1 MASSVSAPTMD
12 VQVEAT
18 AVQLPNVQTLC
29 RWFEESEDMT
39 YDARKLSER
48 DRDYYDGQQWTKR
61 ELDIL
66 ARRGQPALTINY
78 IKRKVEY
85 LRGFERRLRSDP
97 KAFPR
102 DPQDEQL
109 SEAATDSLRYVAD
122 LNDFDV
128 IRSDV
133 FEDMTIEGFGGADV
147 TAVPTRDGYDVNIV
161 RVPWDRLFYDPYSRQ
176 KDFSDARYKGIVIW
190 TDRDEALDTY
200 PHRADEI
207 EYTLNAS
214 SMADTYDDRP
224 KFTRW
229 ADNRRTRVRIVQMHF
244 NVAGTWFIATLTKG
258 GFLDDPVPSPYVDR
272 DGSPTAS
279 LIMRSAY
286 VDREN
291 QRYGHVRDLISLQ
304 DEINKRRSKALHLMS
319 VRQTFGNAQA
329 IADVDKTK
337 RELTKPD
344 GHVEVAAAG
353 QLNVDFGILPTG
365 DMAQSQ
371 MALLQH
377 ATAEMQASGPNA
389 AMAGKDP
396 RIQSGRAIQAQQAG
410 GAIEVEPIV
419 DDLRQWTKD
428 IMEACWLR
436 VRQFWTGPKW
446 IRVTDDERN
455 AKWVGLNQPVTL
467 AQGLARLAPEEAQ
480 MIAQQM
486 QLQPN
491 DPRLEQVI
499 GYDNDI
505 GGLDVDIT
513 IEEGPD
519 VANIQ
524 AEQFQMLTQLAQ
536 SGVPFPPAVLIEASS
551 LRNKDKLIEMME
563 QSQQAQQGQQQQAAQ
578 IGQQQAAANIEKTQ
592 AQAAESR
599 AKAMKAMSEAQNPQQ
614 PQSAPSAPQAPST
627 LDQLKTAAEI
637 RKLNAQAGQ
646 AQAAAIKNISD
657 AQRPAQVS
665 DYQGAA

>member
-1 MASSVSAPTMD
+1 MASSVSAPAVGVEVD
-12 VQVEAT
+12 VT
-18 AVQLPNVQTLC
+18 AVQMPSVAALC

-39 YDARKLSER
+39 YDARQLSER

-66 ARRGQPALTINY
+66 AKRGQPALTINY

-109 SEAATDSLRYVAD
+109 SEAATDALRFVAD
-122 LNDFDV
+122 FNDFDV
-128 IRSDV
+128 VRSDV
-133 FEDMTIEGFGGADV
+133 FEDMMIEGYGGGDV
-147 TAVPTRDGYDVNIV
+147 TVIPSSDGYDVRIV

-176 KDFSDARYKGIVIW
+176 KDFSDCRHKGIVIW
-190 TDRDEALDTY
+190 TDRDEALETY
-200 PHRADEI
+200 PDRADEI
-207 EYTLNAS
+207 EYTLNS
-214 SMADTYDDRP
+214 VSMADTYDDRP
-224 KFTRW
+224 KYTRW

-244 NVAGTWFIATLTKG
+244 NIAGQWFITTFTKG
-258 GFLDDPVPSPYVDR
+258 GFLDDPMPSPYVDR
-272 DGSPTAS
+272 DGQPTSS

-291 QRYGHVRDLISLQ
+291 RRYGHVRDLISLQ

-319 VRQTFGNAQA
+319 VRQTFGNRRA
-329 IADVDKTK
+329 ISDVDKAK
-337 RELTKPD
+337 REMAKPD
-344 GHVEVAAAG
+344 GHLEVEADG
-353 QLNVDFGILPTG
+353 QLNQDFGVLPTG

-371 MALLQH
+371 MTLLQH

-428 IMEACWLR
+428 IMEASWLR

-455 AKWVGLNQPVTL
+455 TKWVGLNQPVTL
-467 AQGLARLAPEEAQ
+467 SQAIARLAPDEQAQ
-480 MIAQQM
+480 IAQQM

-491 DPRLEQVI
+491 DPRLDQVVA
-499 GYDNDI
+499 YDNDI

-524 AEQFQMLTQLAQ
+524 AEQFQQIAQLAQ

-551 LRNKDKLIEMME
+551 LRNKEKLIEMME
-563 QSQQAQQGQQQQAAQ
+563 QSQQ
-578 IGQQQAAANIEKTQ
+578 GQQQAQQAQQQIGQ
-592 AQAAESR
+592 AQAQANIAKTNAEAEESH
-599 AKAMKAMSEAQNPQQ
+599 AKAVKAMSEAQQPQQ
-614 PQSAPSAPQAPST
+614 QQGVPAAPQGPST

-657 AQRPAQVS
+657 AQRPAQVA
-665 DYQGAA
+665 DYEGAA

>member
-1 MASSVSAPTMD
+1 MASGMNAPAVEIDVTAMRLPSA
-12 VQVEAT
+12 A
-18 AVQLPNVQTLC
+18 TLC

-39 YDARKLSER
+39 LDARKLAER
-48 DRDYYDGQQWTKR
+48 DRDYYDGQQWTR
-61 ELDIL
+61 AELDIL
-66 ARRGQPALTINY
+66 AKRGQPALTINY

-102 DPQDEQL
+102 TPQEEQL
-109 SEAATDSLRYVAD
+109 SDAATDSLRFVAD
-122 LNDFDV
+122 QNDFDV

-133 FEDMTIEGFGGADV
+133 FEDMMIEGFGGADV
-147 TAVPTRDGYDVNIV
+147 TVRPARDGYDVDIT
-161 RVPWDRLFYDPYSRQ
+161 RVPWDRLFYDPYSRE
-176 KDFSDARYKGIVIW
+176 KDFSDCRYKGIVIW
-190 TDRDEALDTY
+190 TDKDEALETY
-200 PHRADEI
+200 PDAADVI
-207 EYTLNAS
+207 EGTLNS
-214 SMADTYDDRP
+214 VSQSETYDDRP
-224 KFTRW
+224 KYMRW
-229 ADNRRTRVRIVQMHF
+229 ADNRRTRIRIVQMHF
-244 NVAGTWFIATLTKG
+244 KIADVWFITTVTKG
-258 GFLDDPVPSPYVDR
+258 GFLDEPMPSPYIGI
-272 DGSPTAS
+272 DGKPTSS
-279 LIMRSAY
+279 LVMRSAY

-319 VRQTFGNAQA
+319 VRQTFGNTQA
-329 IADVDKTK
+329 IADVDKVK
-337 RELTKPD
+337 RELAKPD
-344 GHVEVAAAG
+344 GHVEIQNAG
-353 QLNVDFGILPTG
+353 QLNTDFGVLPTG

-428 IMEACWLR
+428 IMQASWLR
-436 VRQFWTGPKW
+436 IRQFWTAPKW

-467 AQGLARLAPEEAQ
+467 SDYLSRMEPQQAAQL
-480 MIAQQM
+480 AQQL

-491 DPRLEQVI
+491 DPRLDQVVSM
-499 GYDNDI
+499 DNDI
-505 GGLDVDIT
+505 AGLDVDIT

-524 AEQFQMLTQLAQ
+524 AEQFQQLAQLAQ
-536 SGVPFPPAVLIEASS
+536 SGIPFPPAVLIEASS
-551 LRNKDKLIEMME
+551 LRNKDKIIEMLE
-563 QSQQAQQGQQQQAAQ
+563 QAQQGQQQQQQAQQQ
-578 IGQQQAAANIEKTQ
+578 IGEATAQANIAKTN
-592 AQAAESR
+592 AQAEHAH
-599 AKAMKAMSEAQNPQQ
+599 AQAIKALSEAQQPAQQSAPAAPQQ
-614 PQSAPSAPQAPST
+614 PTT

-646 AQAAAIKNISD
+646 AQSAAIKNITD